1 MTDPYETLGVEPDAS
16 ADEIKKAHRRAAQ
29 RSHPDREGGDT
40 KQFQVVTA
48 AYQLLKDPDRRA
60 KYDETGETG
69 DTVGDP
75 ATDRLAQLFNMIVES
90 EEFDCNIIDKCKSHI
105 ASAVQQLKLELEK
118 TEVKLVRLES
128 QVGRIDTDGHNL
140 FENILNAK
148 IESLTK
154 KITHCNAEVEIL
166 TKMKRTVGDYIDT
179 SPPSSPTGTVWGSNT
194 STGHYDTRV

>member
-48 AYQLLKDPDRRA
+48 AYQVLKDPERRA

-69 DTVGDP
+69 DAAGDP
-75 ATDRLAQLFNMIVES
+75 VTDRLVQLFNMIVES

-105 ASAVQQLKLELEK
+105 ASAMQQLKLEQNKVDATLH
-118 TEVKLVRLES
+118 RLES
-128 QVGRIDTDGHNL
+128 QVGRIGTDGHNL

-148 IESLTK
+148 IESLAK
-154 KITHCNAEVEIL
+154 KYKHLEDETEIL
-166 TKMKRTVGDYIDT
+166 SKMKELLDDYSDT
-179 SPPSSPTGTVWGSNT
+179 SPPSSPTGDVWAPNITT
-194 STGHYDTRV
+194 SYDIRA